1 MNKAVDIEQ
10 VMVQATE
17 ACRHYEKISY
27 AKRSEFL
34 RSIAEEIEA
43 LGDALIAAANTE
55 TNLPEARLQGERTR
69 TVNQLRAF
77 ATLVESGEWV
87 QASIDTGDP
96 ERKPLPKPDLR
107 KMLFPIGPVVV
118 FGASNFPF
126 AYSTAGGDTASALA
140 AGCSVVVK
148 SHPAH
153 PHTSKQVASAI
164 EKAIVKT
171 NMPKHV
177 FQHVE
182 DGSIEVGQALI
193 QHPLTKAGAFT
204 GSLQGGRA
212 LFDLANRRKEPIPFF
227 AEMGSINPVV
237 LLPGSLKSNKN
248 LASMLT
254 ASVTQG
260 VGQFC
265 TKPGLL
271 IAISCEAL
279 DSFIQELSQKI
290 GEVPAVKMLHAGI
303 AKNFVHRKNES
314 VQQVGVTSAAK
325 VEEEGEGTGA
335 PALAVT
341 TSKTFLENPLLQEEV
356 FGPYS
361 LIVRCADKQELLQV
375 VEKITGQLTT
385 SLFCEPEDL
394 NFYRE
399 VVEVLRQRCG
409 RMVYN
414 GVPTGVEV
422 NKSMQHGGPYP
433 ASTDARYSSVGV
445 DAVYRFLRPVSFQ
458 NFPEPLLPVVLQN
471 QNANNLLRCING
483 EWTRE
488 SISLTNNQ

>member
-1 MNKAVDIEQ
+1 MNRTADIGQ
-10 VMVQATE
+10 VMMQATE
-17 ACRHYEKISY
+17 ACRHYEKISF

-34 RSIAEEIEA
+34 RAIAEEIEA
-43 LGDALIAAANTE
+43 LGDGLIATANQE
-55 TNLPEARLQGERTR
+55 TNLPEARLQGERMR

-77 ATLVESGEWV
+77 AALVESGEWV
-87 QASIDTGDP
+87 LASIDIGDP
-96 ERKPLPKPDLR
+96 DRKPLPKPDLR

-153 PHTSKQVASAI
+153 PATSKQVAGAI
-164 EKAIVKT
+164 EKAIAKT
-171 NMPKHV
+171 NMPTHV

-212 LFDLANRRKEPIPFF
+212 LFDLANRREEPIPFF

-237 LLPGSLKSNKN
+237 LLPGSLQSNKN
-248 LASMLT
+248 LSNLLT
-254 ASVTQG
+254 ASITQG

-271 IAISCEAL
+271 LTVACEVL
-279 DSFIQELSQKI
+279 DPFIQELAQKI
-290 GEVPAVKMLHAGI
+290 GEVPPVKMLHAGI
-303 AKNFVHRKNES
+303 AKNFIHRKSES
-314 VQQVGVTSAAK
+314 IQQEGVTVAAK
-325 VEEEGEGTGA
+325 VQEGEEGAGA

-341 TSKTFLENPLLQEEV
+341 TAKTFLENPLLQEEV

-361 LIVRCADKQELLQV
+361 LIVKCTDKRELLQV

-385 SLFCEPEDL
+385 SLFCEQEDL
-394 NFYRE
+394 NTYGE

-409 RMVYN
+409 RMIYN

-445 DAVYRFLRPVSFQ
+445 DAIYRFLRPVTFQ
-458 NFPEPLLPVVLQN
+458 NFPESLLPEVLQN
-471 QNANNLLRCING
+471 HNANNMLRCING
-483 EWTRE
+483 EWTHK
-488 SISLTNNQ
+488 SISFTNNQ